1 MLSLGAIVAALVSCL
16 YFFKLPPFNA
26 AKSADK
32 PSPAAG
38 PSSKTSAGFGRRS
51 K

>member
-1 MLSLGAIVAALVSCL
+1 MLSIGAIIAALVSCL

-26 AKSADK
+26 QKSTFK
-32 PSPAAG
+32 PSEAAG
-38 PSSKTSAGFGRRS
+38 PSKRDAGFGRRS